1 MRGFRSNFA
10 HCAIAALLAGAVP
23 AAAGDE
29 SLITLHGGGLL
40 GSSEF
45 GAADDD
51 IGSGF
56 VGGSINLG
64 PLIVTGDQDWM
75 RRDFDLG
82 GDADFST
89 LTGALSLQ
97 LLTSD
102 YVDIAAH
109 AAYADGSI
117 DFSGGGD
124 RDYTMFRVGG
134 DLSINFAKILGFD
147 LESSGIDLYGSSG
160 YVEVEDGFAANTTM
174 SGFYSTTGI
183 AFDAT
188 DAITLCLDGGYA
200 NLSGDGA
207 PDFDYW
213 EVGGGIKVDVGE
225 ALGMERSGA
234 ALHGDVHYG
243 DVARSGDDDQNLT
256 IQAGASFAFGTPVI
270 DRDAVI
276 ALSPG
281 RRAENCDF
289 GALVPMIDRRLKL
302 AF

>member
-1 MRGFRSNFA
+1 LRGHIVPFIA
-10 HCAIAALLAGAVP
+10 AALLVSAVP
-23 AAAGDE
+23 AFAGDD
-29 SLITLHGGGLL
+29 SLVTLHGGGLV
-40 GSSEF
+40 GSSEL

-51 IGSGF
+51 ITSGF
-56 VGGSINLG
+56 LGGTVNLG
-64 PLIVTGDQDWM
+64 PFIVTGDQDWTN
-75 RRDFDLG
+75 RDFELG

-89 LTGALSLQ
+89 ITGAAVLQ

-109 AAYADGSI
+109 GAYADGSI

-124 RDYTMFRVGG
+124 RDYSMFRVGG
-134 DLSINFAKILGFD
+134 DLSINFARILGFD
-147 LESSGIDLYGSSG
+147 LESSGIGLYGSSG
-160 YVEVEDGFAANTTM
+160 YVKVKDGFAPDTTM
-174 SGFYSTTGI
+174 TGFYSTSGL

-188 DAITLCLDGGYA
+188 DAITLCVDGGYA

-213 EVGGGIKVDVGE
+213 EVGGGIKIDAGDV
-225 ALGMERSGA
+225 LGLERSGA

-256 IQAGASFAFGTPVI
+256 IQAGVSFALGTPVI
-270 DRDAVI
+270 DRH
-276 ALSPG
+276 ALMAFSSDSRVEG
-281 RRAENCDF
+281 CDF
-289 GALVPMIDRRLKL
+289 GALVPMIDRRLKF